1 MAIVS
6 LHSAATGLSALN
18 TQLDVIANNLANV
31 NTQGYKSSRVNF
43 QDMLYQERGVP
54 GTENANGDQRP
65 TGLYVGLGVKASGT
79 QVDFAQGSL
88 LRTDNALDL
97 AVDEGG
103 GEARSFFRVR
113 VEPDRAPNGFAYTR
127 AGNFTRNRDGDL
139 VLATDSGRRLD
150 PPVNI
155 PQDAVSISVN
165 TDGVVNYTTAGSPT
179 PQTAGRISL
188 SGFVN
193 PAGLRQV
200 GENLFAETEASG
212 PPVDGNPGEGALGL
226 VRSGVLESSNVD
238 PTGELVELIRTQR
251 AFEMNSNVIRAAD
264 DTLRAVAQ
272 LRR

>member
-6 LHSAATGLSALN
+6 LHSAASGLTALN

-43 QDMLYQERGVP
+43 QDMLYQEKAVP

-65 TGLYVGLGVKASGT
+65 TGLYIGLGVKVSGT
-79 QVDFAQGSL
+79 QLNFSQGSL
-88 LRTDNALDL
+88 LRTDNAMDL
-97 AVDEGG
+97 AIDEGG
-103 GEARSFFRVR
+103 ADARSFFRVR

-127 AGNFTRNRDGDL
+127 SGNFTRNRDGDL
-139 VLATDSGRRLD
+139 VLANDSGRRLD

-155 PQDAVSISVN
+155 PPEAVAVTVN
-165 TDGVVNYTTAGSPT
+165 TDGEVLYTTADSPT
-179 PQTAGRISL
+179 PQSAGRIAL

-200 GENLFAETEASG
+200 GENLFVETEASG
-212 PPVDGNPGEGALGL
+212 PSVDGNPGEGGLGII
-226 VRSGVLESSNVD
+226 RSGVLEASNVD
-238 PTGELVELIRTQR
+238 PTHELVELIRTQR

-264 DTLRAVAQ
+264 ETLRAAGQ